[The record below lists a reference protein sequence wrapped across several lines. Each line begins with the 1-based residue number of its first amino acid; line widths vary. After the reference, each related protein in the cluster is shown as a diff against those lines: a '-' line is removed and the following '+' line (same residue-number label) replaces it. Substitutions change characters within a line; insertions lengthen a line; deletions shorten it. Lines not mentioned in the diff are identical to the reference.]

1 MSSRSPEA
9 NKVLWR
15 RFSARMLESG
25 LLLLAV
31 ALGVGATAA
40 GFSLLANTQKLG
52 AEMLASPAYREIVV
66 ATQTR
71 ADDMDAPAVLKPS
84 ADNVVLT
91 ASDLQIAGTVPSVQ
105 YAYVQSGTELRF
117 MTQKTIDQFAQ
128 MRQAAASGQ
137 TATAVIGG
145 GAMVVMSGTP
155 PEGEDA
161 ATAGQK
167 TTGASAGTSGA
178 AAVRQGPP
186 GLLDPDALAKA
197 QAEADVFMTEV
208 DQLRGSAVTPQYF
221 DAWKLRAAEGSLF
234 ADSEAQSSNTLVVLG
249 SSAAVQIAG
258 AADPKTLVGKKIL
271 TWEGYATVVGILAA
285 SGTESIDNSFFTPY
299 QTPTTEFGA
308 GGPPRRMAFN
318 VQLRFAVANPSQ
330 LEKTAATLTQV
341 LSDTYSTD
349 QLVVSNPRA
358 EAQKLIDRNTGIG
371 VLILFLALAALF
383 IASVNVSHILLS
395 RGLRMRKGVGI
406 LMALG
411 ASRAAVV
418 RLFANEGIF
427 LSTAGSLLGALLAWP
442 LSQTMESALGLTGS
456 SLWFLAA
463 GVAGAWVLNLV
474 FSLLP
479 AIQNSKIPPADAMRA
494 A

>member
-1 MSSRSPEA
+1 MSDEA
-9 NKVLWR
+9 NKILWR

-66 ATQTR
+66 STQTQ
-71 ADDMDAPAVLKPS
+71 ADDMEAPAVPKPTQ
-84 ADNVVLT
+84 DNVVLT
-91 ASDLQIAGTVPSVQ
+91 ASDLAVGESIPSVR
-105 YAYVQSGTELRF
+105 YSYVQSGTELRF
-117 MTQKTIDQFAQ
+117 MTQKAVEQFSQ

-137 TATAVIGG
+137 TAGAVVGG
-145 GAMVVMSGTP
+145 GMIIMTGPP
-155 PEGEDA
+155 PEGVGE
-161 ATAGQK
+161 GQSSSN
-167 TTGASAGTSGA
+167 GGQSS
-178 AAVRQGPP
+178 VRQGPP

-197 QAEADVFMTEV
+197 QAESDVFLTEL

-221 DAWKLRAAEGSLF
+221 DAWKLTAAVGSLF
-234 ADSEAQSSNTLVVLG
+234 AASEGQTEDTLVVLG
-249 SSAAVQIAG
+249 AQAAVDVAG
-258 AADPKTLVGKKIL
+258 PQVEASTLVGKKIL
-271 TWEGYATVVGILAA
+271 TWEGYATVVGILAP
-285 SGTESIDNSFFTPY
+285 SGTDSIDNSFFTPY
-299 QTPTTEFGA
+299 QTPSTDFGV

-330 LEKTAATLTQV
+330 LEKAAASLTQV

-371 VLILFLALAALF
+371 LLILFLALAALF

-411 ASRAAVV
+411 ASKRSILG
-418 RLFANEGIF
+418 LFASEGVF

-442 LSQTMESALGLTGS
+442 LSQTMESALGLTDG

-474 FSLLP
+474 FSILP
-479 AIQNSKIPPADAMRA
+479 AVQNSKIPPADAMRA

>member
-1 MSSRSPEA
+1 MPSQSPEA
-9 NKVLWR
+9 TKVLWR

-71 ADDMDAPAVLKPS
+71 ADDMEAPAVLKP
-84 ADNVVLT
+84 AKDNVVLT
-91 ASDLQIAGTVPSVQ
+91 AADLQVAESVPAVK

-117 MTQKTIDQFAQ
+117 LNQKAIAQ
-128 MRQAAASGQ
+128 MQQMVAQGGPGGPPAPAGNAASTNAAGSTKASGTGTARQAL
-137 TATAVIGG
+137 
-145 GAMVVMSGTP
+145 
-155 PEGEDA
+155 
-161 ATAGQK
+161 
-167 TTGASAGTSGA
+167 
-178 AAVRQGPP
+178 RGPP
-186 GLLDPDALAKA
+186 GLLSADELAKK
-197 QAEADVFMTEV
+197 QAEADVFLTEV
-208 DQLRGSAVTPQYF
+208 DQLRGTAVTPQYF
-221 DAWKLRAAEGSLF
+221 DAWSLRAAVGSLF
-234 ADSEAQSSNTLVVLG
+234 ASSESQSDDTLVVLG
-249 SSAAVQIAG
+249 ATAATQIAG
-258 AADPKTLVGKKIL
+258 TKTDAKSLVGKKIL
-271 TWEGYATVVGILAA
+271 TWEGYATVVGILAE
-285 SGTESIDNSFFTPY
+285 SGTSTIDNSFFTPY
-299 QTPTTEFGA
+299 QTPAADDGQA
-308 GGPPRRMAFN
+308 GPPRRLSFN

-330 LEKTAATLTQV
+330 LEKTAATLTQL
-341 LSDTYSTD
+341 LSEAYSTN

-371 VLILFLALAALF
+371 FLILFLALAALF

-411 ASRAAVV
+411 ASKASILL
-418 RLFANEGIF
+418 LFAEEGVF

-442 LSQTMESALGLTGS
+442 LSQTMESALGLTHS
-456 SLWFLAA
+456 SAWFLVA

-474 FSLLP
+474 FSILP
-479 AIQNSKIPPADAMRA
+479 AVQNSKVPPADAMRA

>member
-1 MSSRSPEA
+1 MSDEA
-9 NKVLWR
+9 NKILWR

-52 AEMLASPAYREIVV
+52 AEMLSSPAYREIVV
-66 ATQTR
+66 STQTR
-71 ADDMDAPAVLKPS
+71 ADDMEAPAVVKPTQ
-84 ADNVVLT
+84 DNVVLT
-91 ASDLQIAGTVPSVQ
+91 AGDLQVGQSVPAVKYS
-105 YAYVQSGTELRF
+105 YVQSGTELRF
-117 MTQKTIDQFAQ
+117 LTQKAVEQFSQ
-128 MRQAAASGQ
+128 MQQAVTSGQ
-137 TATAVIGG
+137 PAAAVIGG
-145 GAMVVMSGTP
+145 GAMMVMAGPP
-155 PEGEDA
+155 PEG
-161 ATAGQK
+161 AT
-167 TTGASAGTSGA
+167 TSGGA
-178 AAVRQGPP
+178 ASPTSAVAPTEGNQTPRRGPTFM
-186 GLLDPDALAKA
+186 DADALTKA

-221 DAWKLRAAEGSLF
+221 DAWKLRAAVGSLF
-234 ADSEAQSSNTLVVLG
+234 AESEAQTDDTLVVLG
-249 SSAAVQIAG
+249 SAAAAQIAG
-258 AADPKTLVGKKIL
+258 SKAEPQSLVGKKIL
-271 TWEGYATVVGILAA
+271 TWEGYATVVGILAR
-285 SGTESIDNSFFTPY
+285 SGTDSIDNSFFTPY
-299 QTPTTEFGA
+299 QTPSTDFGA
-308 GGPPRRMAFN
+308 GGPPRRMSFN

-330 LEKTAATLTQV
+330 LEKTAASLTQI

-371 VLILFLALAALF
+371 FLILFLALAALF

-411 ASRAAVV
+411 ASKQSILG
-418 RLFANEGIF
+418 LFASEGVF
-427 LSTAGSLLGALLAWP
+427 LSTVGSLLGALLAWP
-442 LSQTMESALGLTGS
+442 LSQTMESALGLTDS

-474 FSLLP
+474 FSILP
-479 AIQNSKIPPADAMRA
+479 AVQNSKIPPADAMRA

>member
-1 MSSRSPEA
+1 
-9 NKVLWR
+9 
-15 RFSARMLESG
+15 MLESG

-52 AEMLASPAYREIVV
+52 AEMLSSPAYREIVV
-66 ATQTR
+66 STQTR
-71 ADDMDAPAVLKPS
+71 ADDMEAPAVLKPTQ
-84 ADNVVLT
+84 DNVVLT
-91 ASDLQIAGTVPSVQ
+91 AADLQVAEAVPSVK

-117 MTQKTIDQFAQ
+117 LNQKVIAQ
-128 MRQAAASGQ
+128 MQQFQAQGGPGAPVDAAA
-137 TATAVIGG
+137 
-145 GAMVVMSGTP
+145 P
-155 PEGEDA
+155 A
-161 ATAGQK
+161 A
-167 TTGASAGTSGA
+167 GA
-178 AAVRQGPP
+178 AAPPAGGPTLVIAEGGTTRTNRQGPP
-186 GLLDPDALAKA
+186 GMLSADELAKK

-221 DAWKLRAAEGSLF
+221 DAWNLKAAVGSLF
-234 ADSEAQSSNTLVVLG
+234 AASEGQTDDTLVVLG
-249 SSAAVQIAG
+249 SAAATEIAG
-258 AADPKTLVGKKIL
+258 AQASAKSLVGKKIL
-271 TWEGYATVVGILAA
+271 TWDGYATVVGILAA
-285 SGTESIDNSFFTPY
+285 SGTSTIDNSFFTPY
-299 QTPTTEFGA
+299 QSPAADNGF

-318 VQLRFAVANPSQ
+318 VQLRFAVANPTQ

-341 LSDTYSTD
+341 LSDTYATD

-371 VLILFLALAALF
+371 FLILFLALAALF

-411 ASRAAVV
+411 ASKQSIL
-418 RLFANEGIF
+418 RLFAGEGIF
-427 LSTAGSLLGALLAWP
+427 LSTVGSALGALFAWP
-442 LSQTMESALGLTGS
+442 LSQTMEAALGLTDS

-474 FSLLP
+474 FSILP
-479 AIQNSKIPPADAMRA
+479 AVQNSKIPPADAMRA